1 MVHTM
6 KSYARVTAPARRQHD
21 RAFKADLVEQSLRPG
36 ASVSALALKS
46 GINAN
51 LLFKWRRDHLRA
63 HGSRPQA
70 ATLLPVCVI
79 PQVGMTTQ
87 IQPVPTAAPANRGTR
102 PGVIEL
108 EIAGAQMRLHGGVD
122 EAMLITVLR
131 ALRQSA

>member
-1 MVHTM
+1 M
-6 KSYARVTAPARRQHD
+6 KSHVRITAPARRQHD

-36 ASVSALALKS
+36 ASVSAIALKA

-51 LLFKWRRDHLRA
+51 LLFKWRRDHLRT
-63 HGSRPQA
+63 HGSPVPQA

-79 PQVGMTTQ
+79 PQVDTATQ
-87 IQPVPTAAPANRGTR
+87 AQSVPAASPTNRMNR

-108 EIAGAQMRLHGGVD
+108 EIAGAHLRLRGDVD
-122 EAMLITVLR
+122 EAMLSSVLR